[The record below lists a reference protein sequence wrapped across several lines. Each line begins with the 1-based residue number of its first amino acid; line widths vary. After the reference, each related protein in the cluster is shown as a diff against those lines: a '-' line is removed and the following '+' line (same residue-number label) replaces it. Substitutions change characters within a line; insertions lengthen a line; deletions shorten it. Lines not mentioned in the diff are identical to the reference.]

1 MFKMENEELFYYLAL
16 QSVVGIGPIKAK
28 KLLNHFG
35 GAKQLF
41 QATRNDLKRIKGLR
55 TDVLEQLNNSVV
67 FEKAEKEMRFIEN
80 NRITALTHEH
90 EAYPAKLKHC
100 PDAPLI
106 LFSKQVVPDTCSV
119 TSTSIFKSLMLAYDL
134 HFDN

>member
-67 FEKAEKEMRFIEN
+67 FYKSHFLFRFFEN
-80 NRITALTHEH
+80 N
-90 EAYPAKLKHC
+90 
-100 PDAPLI
+100 
-106 LFSKQVVPDTCSV
+106 
-119 TSTSIFKSLMLAYDL
+119 
-134 HFDN
+134 